1 MLYRNNR
8 SMARTESAVKHAKLP
23 ELMNPSSSF
32 AAQLDRMVTE
42 MRDQVLDAAI
52 GSAGIIP

>member
-1 MLYRNNR
+1 
-8 SMARTESAVKHAKLP
+8 MARTESAVKHAKLP